1 MRRKEEEGAALGGGS
16 ALFASMG
23 EPRQFGGGMDAGA
36 AYLTGEAGPEL
47 VSADRASAV
56 TANNDLQKIFNTA
69 SLEKKMENTVRELE
83 TANKTL
89 TNLLTGVNTG
99 VAINARSGSTL
110 EKIARGN
117 VDTVGNRT

>member
-1 MRRKEEEGAALGGGS
+1 
-16 ALFASMG
+16 
-23 EPRQFGGGMDAGA
+23 MDTGR

-47 VSADRASAV
+47 VSPDRASAV

-99 VAINARSGSTL
+99 VAINARSGSAL